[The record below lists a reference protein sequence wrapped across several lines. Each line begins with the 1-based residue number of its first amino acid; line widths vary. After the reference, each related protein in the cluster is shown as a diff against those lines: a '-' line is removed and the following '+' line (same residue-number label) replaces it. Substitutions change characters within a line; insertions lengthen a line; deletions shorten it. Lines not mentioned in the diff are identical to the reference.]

1 MTTVLY
7 RKNDL
12 EFCFSDVFEGRFL
25 LSLLENMKEKILHEE
40 WDDYDELH
48 HCCKII
54 HDFLFTYTQNPLVCF
69 CIRNVAFPSVF

>member
-25 LSLLENMKEKILHEE
+25 LSLLENM
-40 WDDYDELH
+40 
-48 HCCKII
+48 
-54 HDFLFTYTQNPLVCF
+54 
-69 CIRNVAFPSVF
+69 

>member
-12 EFCFSDVFEGRFL
+12 EFCFNDAFEARFL
-25 LSLLENMKEKILHEE
+25 LSLLENMKEKVLNEA

-54 HDFLFTYTQNPLVCF
+54 HDFSHQKGVVMDFHTLRRGTEQ
-69 CIRNVAFPSVF
+69 I